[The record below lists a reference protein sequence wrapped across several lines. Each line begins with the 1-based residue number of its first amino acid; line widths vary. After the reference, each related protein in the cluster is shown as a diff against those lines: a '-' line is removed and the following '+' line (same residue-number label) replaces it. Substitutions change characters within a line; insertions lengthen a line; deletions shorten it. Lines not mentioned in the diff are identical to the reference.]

1 MFHNNRETLIKSV
14 MFNPRMPQSGSI
26 FEISPFFYPQFN
38 LFRSPMK
45 GDTEK
50 VHFTAEPELHHII
63 IANVYLCHPLDNW
76 IYRWAGSLCS
86 LWHLTVTT
94 CVMWPCDA
102 MECSLSSFPLLSS
115 PPQCWVILVRVCVL
129 GRLQEGCFAGI
140 WLHLSK
146 HGSSRKWILSRRP
159 WGIRVRTAKS
169 D

>member
-1 MFHNNRETLIKSV
+1 MKWRGQSPIWYSPQDLNMFHNNRETLIKSV
-14 MFNPRMPQSGSI
+14 IFNPRMPLSGSI

-38 LFRSPMK
+38 LFHSPMK

-115 PPQCWVILVRVCVL
+115 PPQCWVILVRVCVCVGEAT
-129 GRLQEGCFAGI
+129 GRMLCWNMITSQ
-140 WLHLSK
+140 
-146 HGSSRKWILSRRP
+146 
-159 WGIRVRTAKS
+159 
-169 D
+169 